1 MLQIKDLCCGYGDVA
16 VLRDINFE
24 LEEGGTLALVGPN
37 GAGKTTLLMSIAGH
51 IVPKSGQ
58 VRLNGFDLLNKEP
71 ETRCGLGLGLVPE
84 GRRIFPDLS
93 VFENLVVG
101 GYSRPSNT
109 QSESMARVFEVFPR
123 LFDRKNQLAGSLSG
137 GEQQMLAFG
146 RAMMSNPNL
155 LLVDELSLG
164 LMPSVVDECYNALEN
179 LVKKGIAVILVDQNI
194 DAAMDFCSSSLIL
207 ETGNQVWHGES
218 SIASKLMTY

>member
-1 MLQIKDLCCGYGDVA
+1 MLQITNLCCGYGDMTVI
-16 VLRDINFE
+16 RDINFE
-24 LEEGGTLALVGPN
+24 LEEGGTLALVGSN
-37 GAGKTTLLMSIAGH
+37 GAGKTTLLMSVAGH
-51 IVPKSGQ
+51 IIPKSGQ
-58 VRLNGFDLLNKEP
+58 VRLNGVDLVNKEP
-71 ETRCGLGLGLVPE
+71 ETRCGLGVGLVPE

-101 GYSRPSNT
+101 GYSRPSNN

-146 RAMMSNPNL
+146 RAMMSKPTL

-164 LMPSVVDECYNALEN
+164 LMPSVVDECYNALEK
-179 LVKKGIAVILVDQNI
+179 LVKKGIAVILVDQNS
-194 DAAMDFCSSSLIL
+194 DAAIDFCSSSLIL
-207 ETGNQVWHGES
+207 ETGNQFWHGKS
-218 SIASKLMTY
+218 SAAPKLATY

>member
-1 MLQIKDLCCGYGDVA
+1 MLQIKDLCCGYGDMTVI
-16 VLRDINFE
+16 RDINFE
-24 LEEGGTLALVGPN
+24 LEEGGTLALVGSN
-37 GAGKTTLLMSIAGH
+37 GAGKTTLLMSVAGH
-51 IVPKSGQ
+51 IIPNSGQ
-58 VRLNGFDLLNKEP
+58 VRLNGVDLVNKEP
-71 ETRCGLGLGLVPE
+71 ETRCGLGVGLVPE

-101 GYSRPSNT
+101 GYSRPSNN

-146 RAMMSNPNL
+146 RAMMSKPNL

-164 LMPSVVDECYNALEN
+164 LMPSVVDECYNALGK
-179 LVKKGIAVILVDQNI
+179 LVKKGIAVILVDQNS
-194 DAAMDFCSSSLIL
+194 DAAIDFCSSSLIL
-207 ETGNQVWHGES
+207 ETGNQFWHGKS
-218 SIASKLMTY
+218 SAAPKLATY